1 MSEDVFIRP
10 AHAGDLPAILALLA
24 GAGLPPD
31 GVEQWLPRFL
41 VAERAGAIVAAAG
54 LELYGRAAL
63 LRSVV
68 VAVEGRGRGLGAALT
83 ERSATEA
90 ARAGAR
96 MLYLLTTS
104 AAAYFPRLGFRPIE
118 RADLPEALGASEE
131 LKGACPASAIV
142 MARPL
147 SGRA

>member
-1 MSEDVFIRP
+1 MSDDVFIRP
-10 AHAGDLPAILALLA
+10 AQAGDLPAIVALLA
-24 GAGLPPD
+24 GAGLPPA
-31 GVEQWLPRFL
+31 GVEQWLPRFV
-41 VAERAGAIVAAAG
+41 VAERAGAVVAAAG
-54 LELYGRAAL
+54 LEIYGRAAL

-83 ERSATEA
+83 ERIATEA

-96 MLYLLTTS
+96 MLYLLTTT
-104 AAAYFPRLGFRPIE
+104 APAYFPRLGFRTIE
-118 RADLPEALGASEE
+118 RAELPEALAASEE